1 MKDPE
6 ILFEEITNEITAKG
20 QLFETREYVDTK
32 GITHKEY
39 ASFPDNLRGYFDFAM
54 LHAEK
59 EFLVYESER
68 FLFKDVVAKATEKAL
83 VDFKNPYDS
92 SKTSVTHGG
101 GVSNDTDVGFNRMR
115 SPGTTIKVMTCIT
128 TPCTG
133 TMCTVPNHLCSKDI
147 TIN

>member
-39 ASFPDNLRGYFDFAM
+39 TSFPDNLRGYFDFAM

-59 EFLVYESER
+59 EFISI
-68 FLFKDVVAKATEKAL
+68 KMTIGA
-83 VDFKNPYDS
+83 VDF
-92 SKTSVTHGG
+92 
-101 GVSNDTDVGFNRMR
+101 F
-115 SPGTTIKVMTCIT
+115 
-128 TPCTG
+128 
-133 TMCTVPNHLCSKDI
+133 
-147 TIN
+147 